1 MLSLWTGRSRLP
13 RLKQEVK
20 GSWRIVKF
28 SSSFTQRLLLPY
40 PSTAG
45 GWKHKEYRSMQ
56 PPEISLLAPTT
67 DPILPDLQFSSCDC
81 SGKQLRSKSYRIQ
94 DKHLY
99 KSRKLRDAQRIL
111 YKISSELYPEKT
123 ILDMISR
130 VIGVVWCVRS
140 EDAEFC

>member
-1 MLSLWTGRSRLP
+1 
-13 RLKQEVK
+13 
-20 GSWRIVKF
+20 
-28 SSSFTQRLLLPY
+28 
-40 PSTAG
+40 
-45 GWKHKEYRSMQ
+45 MQ
-56 PPEISLLAPTT
+56 PTEISLLALTT
-67 DPILPDLQFSSCDC
+67 DPILPDLQFSRCDC
-81 SGKQLRSKSYRIQ
+81 SGKLLRTKSYRIQ

>member
-1 MLSLWTGRSRLP
+1 
-13 RLKQEVK
+13 
-20 GSWRIVKF
+20 
-28 SSSFTQRLLLPY
+28 
-40 PSTAG
+40 
-45 GWKHKEYRSMQ
+45 MQ
-56 PPEISLLAPTT
+56 PPKMSLLAQTP
-67 DPILPDLQFSSCDC
+67 DPVFCVFCYLLFSSCDC
-81 SGKQLRSKSYRIQ
+81 SGKLLGTKSYRIQ

-99 KSRKLRDAQRIL
+99 KSRKSRDAQRIL

>member
-1 MLSLWTGRSRLP
+1 
-13 RLKQEVK
+13 
-20 GSWRIVKF
+20 
-28 SSSFTQRLLLPY
+28 
-40 PSTAG
+40 
-45 GWKHKEYRSMQ
+45 MQ
-56 PPEISLLAPTT
+56 PPKISLLVQTP
-67 DPILPDLQFSSCDC
+67 DPILSDLEFSSCDC
-81 SGKQLRSKSYRIQ
+81 SGKLLGTKSYRIQ

-99 KSRKLRDAQRIL
+99 KSHKSRDAQRIL

>member
-1 MLSLWTGRSRLP
+1 
-13 RLKQEVK
+13 
-20 GSWRIVKF
+20 
-28 SSSFTQRLLLPY
+28 
-40 PSTAG
+40 
-45 GWKHKEYRSMQ
+45 MQ
-56 PPEISLLAPTT
+56 PPKISLLAQTP
-67 DPILPDLQFSSCDC
+67 DPVLCYLQFWSSEC
-81 SGKQLRSKSYRIQ
+81 SGKLLGTKSYRIQ

-99 KSRKLRDAQRIL
+99 KSRKSMDAQRIL

>member
-1 MLSLWTGRSRLP
+1 MQDCATAQNYSVCPVPKPHS
-13 RLKQEVK
+13 
-20 GSWRIVKF
+20 
-28 SSSFTQRLLLPY
+28 LLP
-40 PSTAG
+40 A
-45 GWKHKEYRSMQ
+45 
-56 PPEISLLAPTT
+56 I
-67 DPILPDLQFSSCDC
+67 FSCDR
-81 SGKQLRSKSYRIQ
+81 SGKLLGTKSYKIQ

-99 KSRKLRDAQRIL
+99 KSRKSRDAQRIL